1 MPHCVT
7 GGTLTERAM
16 PFSIVNRGETWF
28 WCSYSLPDGGD
39 ETLIGPFPSHDEA
52 EKDARATLM
61 PPAGSDRATG
71 FQSDGLHQS
80 H

>member
-1 MPHCVT
+1 MWNFVT
-7 GGTLTERAM
+7 ELAM

-28 WCSYSLPDGGD
+28 WCSYSLTDGGD

-61 PPAGSDRATG
+61 APAGSDRAIG
-71 FQSDGLHQS
+71 FRSDGLHQS